1 MKRGEAGGILGGASF
16 MESLRCRA
24 SSLDSMVVV
33 VVVGGGG
40 NLKTV
45 HRGISGIVS
54 RTDLEIPSPCAPCM
68 GSN

>member
-1 MKRGEAGGILGGASF
+1 

-24 SSLDSMVVV
+24 SSLDSVVVV

-40 NLKTV
+40 GEYLKTV

-54 RTDLEIPSPCAPCM
+54 RTDLESSESLGGTCAPCM
-68 GSN
+68 GSNQASW

>member
-1 MKRGEAGGILGGASF
+1 

-24 SSLDSMVVV
+24 SSLDSMVVVV